1 MEKILIVGT
10 GGLAREF
17 SSWCSDYFQIVG
29 YWSEKATEH
38 AEFNLP
44 GILHTGDVTP
54 DAAGTDIVFLAIG
67 APSVKAK
74 FYKQFSNLGFKFPSF
89 IHPSSTVSDNANIG
103 DGVIISPNC
112 VVSPK
117 VTLNR
122 LVYVNFSC
130 GIGHDAVVGNYVQ
143 INPGSQLGGFSKI
156 GDSVLIGSGSII
168 LQGITVGN
176 EATVGSGSV
185 VLSKV
190 AAGATVLGN
199 PAKRMRAFETCCE
212 KKD

>member
-29 YWSEKATEH
+29 YWSENATEH

-89 IHPSSTVSDNANIG
+89 IHPSSNVSDNANIG

>member
-29 YWSEKATEH
+29 YSTENITEH

-44 GILHTGDVTP
+44 GIVHTGVVTP
-54 DAAGTDIVFLAIG
+54 DKAGTDIVFVAIG
-67 APSVKAK
+67 TPSLKAK
-74 FYKQFSNLGFKFPSF
+74 VYKQFSNLGFKFPSF
-89 IHPSSTVSDNANIG
+89 IHPSSTVSDKANIE

-112 VVSPK
+112 VVSPN

-130 GIGHDAVVGNYVQ
+130 GIGHDTVVGNYVQ
-143 INPGSQLGGFSKI
+143 INPGSQLGGSSKI
-156 GDSVLIGSGSII
+156 GDNVLIGSGSIF

-176 EATVGSGSV
+176 EATVGAGSV
-185 VLSKV
+185 VLSRV

-199 PAKRMRAFETCCE
+199 PAKRMRSFET
-212 KKD
+212 

>member
-29 YWSEKATEH
+29 YSSENITEH

-44 GILHTGDVTP
+44 GIVHSGDVTP
-54 DAAGTDIVFLAIG
+54 DEAGTDIVFVAIG
-67 APSVKAK
+67 TPSLKAK
-74 FYKQFSNLGFKFPSF
+74 VYKQFSNLGFKFPSY
-89 IHPSSTVSDNANIG
+89 IHPSSTVSDKANIG

-112 VVSPK
+112 VVSPN

-130 GIGHDAVVGNYVQ
+130 GIGHDTVVGNYVQ

-156 GDSVLIGSGSII
+156 GNSVLIGSGSII

-185 VLSKV
+185 VLSRV
-190 AAGATVLGN
+190 ATGATVLGN
-199 PAKRMRAFETCCE
+199 PAKRMRAFET
-212 KKD
+212 

>member
-17 SSWCSDYFQIVG
+17 SSWCSDYFQIAG
-29 YWSEKATEH
+29 YSSENTTEH
-38 AEFNLP
+38 EDFNLP
-44 GILHTGDVTP
+44 GTLYSGDVTP
-54 DAAGTDIVFLAIG
+54 DTAGTDLVFLAIG
-67 APSVKAK
+67 TPSVKAK
-74 FYKQFSNLGFKFPSF
+74 IFKQFSNLGFKFPSF
-89 IHPSSTVSDNANIG
+89 IHPSSIVSDKANIEE
-103 DGVIISPNC
+103 GVIISPNC
-112 VVSPK
+112 VVSPN

-130 GIGHDAVVGNYVQ
+130 GIGHDSVVGNYVQ
-143 INPGSQLGGFSKI
+143 INPGAQLGGFSKI
-156 GDSVLIGSGSII
+156 GNNVLIGSGSII

-185 VLSKV
+185 VLSRV

-199 PAKRMRAFETCCE
+199 PAKRMRAFE
-212 KKD
+212 K

>member
-29 YWSEKATEH
+29 YWSENANEH

-44 GILHTGDVTP
+44 GILHPGEVTP
-54 DAAGTDIVFLAIG
+54 YSAGTDLAFLAIG

-74 FYKQFSNLGFKFPSF
+74 IYKQFSNLGFKFPSF
-89 IHPSSTVSDNANIG
+89 IHPSSTVSDKANIG

-112 VVSPK
+112 VVSPN

-130 GIGHDAVVGNYVQ
+130 GIGHDTVVGNYVQ

-156 GDSVLIGSGSII
+156 GNSVLIGSGSII

-185 VLSKV
+185 VLSRV
-190 AAGATVLGN
+190 ATGATVLGN
-199 PAKRMRAFETCCE
+199 PAKRMRAFET
-212 KKD
+212 

>member
-29 YWSEKATEH
+29 YWSENATEH
-38 AEFNLP
+38 AEFNLS

-89 IHPSSTVSDNANIG
+89 IHPSSTVSDNVNIG

-199 PAKRMRAFETCCE
+199 PAKRMRAFETGCE

>member
-17 SSWCSDYFQIVG
+17 SSWCSDDFQIVG
-29 YWSEKATEH
+29 YSTENITEH

-44 GILHTGDVTP
+44 GIVHTGDVTP
-54 DAAGTDIVFLAIG
+54 DKAGTDIVFVAIG
-67 APSVKAK
+67 TPSLKAK
-74 FYKQFSNLGFKFPSF
+74 VYKQFSNLGFKFPSF
-89 IHPSSTVSDNANIG
+89 IHPSSTVSDKANIE

-112 VVSPK
+112 VVSPN

-130 GIGHDAVVGNYVQ
+130 GIGHDTVVGNYVQ
-143 INPGSQLGGFSKI
+143 INPGSQLGGSSKI
-156 GDSVLIGSGSII
+156 GDNVLIGSGSVF

-176 EATVGSGSV
+176 EATVGAGSV
-185 VLSKV
+185 VLSRV

-199 PAKRMRAFETCCE
+199 PAKRMRSFET
-212 KKD
+212 